1 MHVTGG
7 VRGAAEKSES
17 SRSPGSPGVAQG
29 GTSTNVATGWV
40 MNDEQLQALRRKVR
54 KDNRRD
60 LLIGVAITGI
70 VALVNLGVLIFVMVA
85 KLT

>member
-1 MHVTGG
+1 
-7 VRGAAEKSES
+7 
-17 SRSPGSPGVAQG
+17 
-29 GTSTNVATGWV
+29 